1 MLLLLHKITLSKKF
15 LQSLWHFNNTHE
27 SFKLVHFNDFLINIG
42 FNTEFNS
49 DNSQLY
55 SWSPAHSTQVG
66 SESKIKDLALFKL
79 ILGPVCVSNLC
90 STI

>member
-1 MLLLLHKITLSKKF
+1 M
-15 LQSLWHFNNTHE
+15 
-27 SFKLVHFNDFLINIG
+27 
-42 FNTEFNS
+42 EFNS

-55 SWSPAHSTQVG
+55 SWFPAHSTQVG